1 MKRLI
6 APILFLAFT
15 AIAIVG
21 CKKLDD
27 PLPVDRLKS
36 ILLGKDTVTMYAGEK
51 RSVPVTISPSNYSL
65 DSIRWKSLDT
75 NIISIS
81 KLGLITAKKPGM
93 TTVSVSN
100 MTNTISV
107 NCKIVVKDSL
117 WADLIAYYPFNN
129 SGVDSSGNKNDV
141 FYYRDITSTTNRF
154 GKANSAF
161 SFNGTSSYM
170 VVADKAALR
179 LSNTDFT
186 VSVWAKPAEFNS
198 SSGSFIMSKRRPGFN
213 NGWGFSITGA
223 TSGLGPSGMIFFGPG
238 GNVNDAVSNQNISL
252 NNWHLATVTYSVAT
266 LQMRMYIN
274 GVLVNTVNNIPSPNG
289 FINSSLYI
297 GSDNLIENATTYF
310 YKGVYDDIRIY
321 GRALSAKEVDKLF
334 KATN

>member
-1 MKRLI
+1 MTRLKH
-6 APILFLAFT
+6 PILFLV
-15 AIAIVG
+15 IAVLGISA
-21 CKKLDD
+21 CKKTEV

-51 RSVPVTISPSNYSL
+51 KSVPLTISPSNYSL
-65 DSIRWKSLDT
+65 DSIKWSSLDT
-75 NIISIS
+75 NVLSIS
-81 KLGLITAKKPGM
+81 KLGLITAKKPGI

-100 MTNTISV
+100 FTNTISV
-107 NCKIVVKDSL
+107 NCKVVVKDSL
-117 WADLIAYYPFNN
+117 WAGLIAYYPFNN

-141 FYYRDITSTTNRF
+141 FFYSDMTSTSNRF
-154 GKANSAF
+154 GKPNSAF

-186 VSVWAKPAEFNS
+186 VSVWAKPAEFSLSN
-198 SSGSFIMSKRRPGFN
+198 GSFIMSKRRPGFN

-223 TSGLGPSGMIFFGPG
+223 TSGLGPSGMVFFGPG
-238 GNVNDAVSNQNISL
+238 GNVNDAVSNQNLTL
-252 NNWHLATVTYSVAT
+252 NNWHLATVTYSFAK
-266 LQMRMYIN
+266 QQIKMYIN
-274 GVLVNTVNNIPSPNG
+274 GALVNTIENIPSPNG
-289 FINSSLYI
+289 LINSSLFI
-297 GSDNLIENATTYF
+297 GSDNLDENPTTYF
-310 YKGVYDDIRIY
+310 YKGAYDDIRIY